1 MTMRL
6 IARREPGAPHVFLP
20 ACVASARGVS
30 TTQQVRAAHTCT
42 ILSRRA
48 AKLSG
53 SSRSDASD
61 IPDVG
66 RLADIPPLAPAL
78 RARVP
83 AACQVHC
90 QRSTSRHELDADFNP
105 DFAGTSAEV
114 TRGADVGGRLAGK
127 GGPDRRAAPPRAQ
140 ADGCR

>member
-83 AACQVHC
+83 AACWH
-90 QRSTSRHELDADFNP
+90 A
-105 DFAGTSAEV
+105 AGTKYTANVRQVATNWTPISIP
-114 TRGADVGGRLAGK
+114 TLPGLQQR
-127 GGPDRRAAPPRAQ
+127 
-140 ADGCR
+140 

>member
-83 AACQVHC
+83 AA
-90 QRSTSRHELDADFNP
+90 RPTFDTSRHELQNWTP
-105 DFAGTSAEV
+105 ISIPTLPGLQQ
-114 TRGADVGGRLAGK
+114 R
-127 GGPDRRAAPPRAQ
+127 
-140 ADGCR
+140 

>member
-83 AACQVHC
+83 AASPTFVVRQVATNWTPISIPTLPGLQ
-90 QRSTSRHELDADFNP
+90 QR
-105 DFAGTSAEV
+105 
-114 TRGADVGGRLAGK
+114 
-127 GGPDRRAAPPRAQ
+127 
-140 ADGCR
+140 